1 MHTDAV
7 GDGAAATAAPAGSG
21 LESLTYA
28 CTAVVVADLDRAVE
42 WYGHYLGFTESAR
55 MRIEGASLALLEG
68 AGTQLEFLQY
78 DDGSVATAPSL
89 FADPPEHLRPR
100 GNKFLVFTVEDLD
113 RASDELESKGVP
125 IIWRGKTL
133 SPGIRST
140 AIRDLD
146 DNFVH
151 IVEH

>member
-1 MHTDAV
+1 MPSNSV
-7 GDGAAATAAPAGSG
+7 GDRPATAAPGGG
-21 LESLTYA
+21 LGSLTYA

-42 WYGHYLGFTESAR
+42 WYRRYLGFSECAR
-55 MRIEGASLALLEG
+55 MRIAGANVALLEG

-78 DDGSVATAPSL
+78 DEGSVTTEPSL
-89 FADPPEHLRPR
+89 FAEPPEHLRPR
-100 GNKFLVFTVEDLD
+100 GNKFLVFTVADLE

-133 SPGIRST
+133 SPGVRST

-146 DNFVH
+146 GNFVH
-151 IVEH
+151 IVHH